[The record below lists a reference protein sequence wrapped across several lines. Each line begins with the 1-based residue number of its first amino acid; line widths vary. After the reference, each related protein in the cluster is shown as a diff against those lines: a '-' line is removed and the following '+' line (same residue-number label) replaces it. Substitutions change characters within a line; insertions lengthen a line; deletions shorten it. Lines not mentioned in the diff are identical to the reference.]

1 MVDGVVRRLKPEKLV
16 DRVLLVRFSARRRKV
31 RDSAILIYCS
41 RLMHKKDENGDGGI
55 THQYDHAGT
64 KKGWNMVLAI
74 FKGFYGQYDTDDR
87 HG

>member
-1 MVDGVVRRLKPEKLV
+1 
-16 DRVLLVRFSARRRKV
+16 
-31 RDSAILIYCS
+31 
-41 RLMHKKDENGDGGI
+41 MHKKDKNGDGGI